1 MPIHSP
7 PSFAIFKH
15 YHCAAERASNN
26 RRKSSATTPLN
37 DDACPEKLGEPSS
50 PVAASRKC
58 PKTCPSGRF
67 SPNLLQVERR
77 LLSPNLPAA
86 WEMNA
91 PRPYEISGL
100 VILDQD
106 DPDALGTP
114 LMPNAALLI
123 HGARGAKPPQ
133 HVEIEGPLVRSCD
146 IDSPAVESIVS
157 HGQDC
162 RGRPGIG
169 CRSSCSPRAM
179 PFLM

>member
-1 MPIHSP
+1 M
-7 PSFAIFKH
+7 SFH
-15 YHCAAERASNN
+15 AAALFAKWNDTKATAFLESLKSNGAVIAAGN
-26 RRKSSATTPLN
+26 SDVKDRVSDGRVDVGILDE
-37 DDACPEKLGEPSS
+37 DDAAVALREKK
-50 PVAASRKC
+50 PV
-58 PKTCPSGRF
+58 
-67 SPNLLQVERR
+67 
-77 LLSPNLPAA
+77 
-86 WEMNA
+86 
-91 PRPYEISGL
+91 GL

-179 PFLM
+179 PFLMQ